1 MISPVLNASRRATQA
16 GELAR
21 LRAAGR
27 LPTTIT
33 LLTQRALVQIPAEV
47 DHHAFFY
54 CWQNRSF
61 AQPFTLTG
69 LDADPLTCA
78 ITTFRYCPVSHEVIH
93 VIAVAYV
100 PRQRIDIP
108 LSSPDVHDTDL
119 PATIPAVCRG
129 PAPTSLSVT
138 PAHGASRATV
148 ADCAAPTGTY
158 ILAFGQDVLAH
169 ATSNDALPTFQRRPG
184 R

>member
-1 MISPVLNASRRATQA
+1 MTSPNLNASRRATQA

-47 DHHAFFY
+47 DHHAFLY

-61 AQPFTLTG
+61 AQPFTFTG
-69 LDADPLTCA
+69 LAADPLTCA
-78 ITTFRYCPVSHEVIH
+78 ITAFRYCPVSHEVIH
-93 VIAVAYV
+93 VIAVAYA
-100 PRQRIDIP
+100 PPQRIEIP
-108 LSSPDVHDTDL
+108 LFSPHSPVVDL
-119 PATIPAVCRG
+119 PDTIAAVCRG
-129 PAPTSLSVT
+129 PAPTRLLVT
-138 PAHGASRATV
+138 PTVGTCRASV
-148 ADCAAPTGTY
+148 ADCAAPAGTY
-158 ILAFGQDVLAH
+158 ILAFGQDFLTR
-169 ATSNDALPTFQRRPG
+169 ATSTDTLPTFQRRPG